1 MNEVRRSASQLLRSY
16 SFLLPAALAGEDDV
30 EAAGIH
36 YVPRL
41 ESQNDAEF
49 AARFQLRLTARR
61 LKPERRHF
69 VLHPSRIDG

>member
-30 EAAGIH
+30 KAAGIH

-49 AARFQLRLTARR
+49 AACRARAAFLNAAARTA
-61 LKPERRHF
+61 EGF
-69 VLHPSRIDG
+69 SD